1 MPQDAPI
8 EPPAED
14 IERRGYRTEATGKPR
29 QCDGCRQRRAAIGK
43 LLEQLGLS
51 S

>member
-1 MPQDAPI
+1 MPQDVLI
-8 EPPAED
+8 EPRAED
-14 IERRGYRTEATGKPR
+14 IQRRGYWTEAIGKLR
-29 QCDGCRQRRAAIGK
+29 QCDGCRQRRAAIAK